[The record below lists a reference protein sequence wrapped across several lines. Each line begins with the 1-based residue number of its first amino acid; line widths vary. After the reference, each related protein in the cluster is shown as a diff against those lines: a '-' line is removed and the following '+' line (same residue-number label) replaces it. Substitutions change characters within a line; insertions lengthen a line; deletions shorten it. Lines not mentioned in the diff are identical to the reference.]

1 MTFSLFLSLLGAAA
15 FARWALVILA
25 HLERR

>member
-1 MTFSLFLSLLGAAA
+1 MTFSLFLSLLGAAV

-25 HLERR
+25 RLERR

>member
-15 FARWALVILA
+15 LARWALVILA
-25 HLERR
+25 RLERR